1 MKPRPGGR
9 LVSLRNAA
17 DEVGLAYHTIYELV
31 QNGHL
36 PAVRLPNS
44 RNIYLDRRDLD
55 KAIESWKETAS

>member
-9 LVSLRNAA
+9 LISLRNGS
-17 DEVGLAYHTIYELV
+17 DETGLAYHTVYELV

-44 RNIYLDRRDLD
+44 RSIYVDRRDLE
-55 KAIESWKETAS
+55 KALESWKQVGS